1 MFATTPTTMLKHAT
15 THPEQ
20 KAAYTDAAVPLEGKV
35 VEEIGRF
42 LSKNLTRP

>member
-1 MFATTPTTMLKHAT
+1 VAISCTST
-15 THPEQ
+15 EQ

-42 LSKNLTRP
+42 LSKNLAKP